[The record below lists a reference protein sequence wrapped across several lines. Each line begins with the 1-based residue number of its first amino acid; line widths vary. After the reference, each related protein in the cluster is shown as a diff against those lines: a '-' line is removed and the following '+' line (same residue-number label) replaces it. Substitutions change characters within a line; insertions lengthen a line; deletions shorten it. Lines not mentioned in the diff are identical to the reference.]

1 MPELNRSFI
10 KGKMNKDLDERLLPP
25 NEYRDAMN
33 ITVSSSESSDV
44 GAIENLNSTKFLD
57 SSGFQKPLNNARVTT
72 GQLGGQNIICRFEN
86 VNFLYPGIKNTGS
99 DLGYLFQ
106 PAQVVGA
113 KEDTTTNRI
122 YYFVANAAGFEA
134 STSFDGNTIYTGVK
148 SDSILECTPN
158 KLNYRF
164 PNRSILPVFTDAYE
178 VRLAPDSFTGTGLT
192 GGNNPDGS
200 TKSNALAVNINGI
213 EEGMTVSALSSNRQP
228 LRPNDFDGVVV
239 TNVTI
244 TNFNNETTNKLSLT
258 FNKSITLSAAEVN
271 EGAVLVFRKP
281 RILNFISGIGNNY
294 TDANGDTIT
303 SPTPKGII
311 TAIDVFDGMLFFTDG
326 RNEPKKINIERC
338 LKGTINIFP
347 VDNFGGI
354 FSTTRLRIPT
364 RPKSTLTSG
373 AGWNSALNN
382 TTRAKPMTE
391 KHLTVIRPAPTL
403 PPKLYMSSSTR
414 PSAAGFA
421 ATTSVATSN
430 INLSGDGL
438 NPTVSNE
445 VTILTTA
452 THGFVIGDQVN
463 VLHTSDESG
472 GTENGIRGLV
482 TEVTAGIGIKVR
494 VSSIVGTNANASAAH
509 NIDLITD
516 SDQILF
522 KDQFVRFAYRY
533 TYPDGEVSS
542 LSPFSQPAFLPGNY
556 SYDAKEAFNK
566 GMENTLRYL
575 VIHDFAPGNMPL
587 DAVGIDILYKE
598 DISPNIYFVRNIKGC
613 KLFTQ
618 GSTSNPFLP
627 ADPEFNANGFIS
639 PDLFNSGSYSDW
651 VSFGTGIS
659 PAVGGNRGAIVMQAE
674 QFGSTIPSNQL
685 LRSYDNVPKTAKAQ
699 AISANRLIY
708 ANYTQAYDLIQSSSS
723 NSPAVRPKINLKV
736 RNLSAITSPTPE
748 SSIKSQ
754 RTYQAGVVYKGPH
767 GRETSV
773 LIDKETSVTSSINL
787 SDQKLRLAVNIEN
800 SPPIWA
806 THYKVYVKET
816 SNEYYNLAMHR
827 SYSMGETEGDTETPN
842 EDYVI
847 LAFQSV
853 DRNKIQEGDF
863 LSIKKGR
870 AANAVNYKAVDN
882 KIKVL
887 DIFNE
892 APQGMTPAASAQDK
906 EGKFFVKVKNIA
918 GLLTGSG
925 GEILS
930 SGTSGISGPFDADVH
945 TGTNVNEYPAVF
957 EVLPSPDRDV
967 NLYYEATQCYPI
979 ELTEDTI
986 CEWVNPGDKVIGFDY
1001 VSGASG
1007 SVGLAAKRLDNDA
1020 AANAYVDTITPPFT
1034 GTNNNDAWML
1044 TFKDEAG
1051 NAVAFDFQNNSYLG
1065 TLHFQKELGSFNI
1078 SSIFFGHNANGYNTT
1093 GGGSSGNTN
1102 GANNNKVYIKK
1113 RTVEPSEIVLPWFN
1127 CYSFG
1132 NGVESDR
1139 IRDDFNAATIANGV
1153 KASTTFEDYKEEK
1166 REHSFI
1172 FSGIFNAT
1180 SGVNELNQFIQAEP
1194 ITKDLNPLYGSIQRL
1209 ISRDTDIVALCEDK
1223 ILKVLAN
1230 KNALFNA
1237 DGNTNVTSNTQ
1248 VLGTAIPFNG
1258 EYGVSTNPESVVQSG
1273 YRVYFTDK
1281 NRGAVLRLSMDGL
1294 TPISDYGM
1302 SDYFKDTL
1310 RDAETCIGSYNGRLD
1325 EYDLSIHSIA
1335 TTAGIKTVDTIAFNE
1350 KVNGWSSFRSYAF
1363 EQGLSLDG
1371 QYYTFKYG
1379 NIYEH
1384 SLENIKNHF
1393 YGIVSTRT
1401 SNSGVNST
1409 VKSPINPNIQVGDVI
1424 FSSNASDGNINESD
1438 GLFPNNTIITAINGN
1453 QITTSTQPAIIS
1465 GGTTTTGSL
1474 IVTQGTF
1481 SNSTVT
1487 TIFNDAPNS
1496 VKSFQYLKYEGSQ
1509 AKIIMPNVVT
1519 IEAGSGTSTSSDTI
1533 VIGLSGGLPI
1543 HGSAGA
1549 VAVGQNVSLADGT
1562 FIGTVKSIDG
1572 TTVVLTSNAAATV
1585 GLGVTLLFSD
1595 NLYYNNR
1602 AQNGWFASSVETDMQ
1617 SAKVLEFI
1625 KKEGKWFN
1633 YFKGV
1638 TSSFTNQNNISDAI
1652 GNIDSQEFSV
1662 QGIGRVNGVPSVAD
1676 GDTTPGSLF
1685 NIQLKTDEAI
1695 DNAPTPNVYTVSE
1708 DILIQGVTSV
1718 ANSNDSSTGTITFTP
1733 AQSPTTF
1740 LTISPAINQGIAA
1753 SEFFVRGGTS
1763 GDTSDAASGTTFTH
1777 GTNGINLNSSNSD
1790 KPLDSI
1796 VFTDTG
1802 TPFAP
1807 GNTVK
1812 MSFVF
1817 EDTTYTAD
1825 RVYEIP
1831 IKRFTNEV
1839 EIPQSPLFRSN
1850 HFVEVQIRANS
1861 GGDSTL
1867 TFPFIKS
1874 TALVFGPVTSDA
1886 TVVIDESPVGTPVT
1900 SDTLG
1905 NFSAGDLVTGTNVD
1919 SGQSVDSITN
1929 ATTFELS
1936 SADSILND
1944 TTLTISGFISSDIYS
1959 FVSTQ
1964 NDLQT
1969 NIGSDERGVGC
1980 VLVGQPFATQPN
1992 TIVTLQLSA
2001 GTNKKF
2007 TTSFVNNS
2015 GFGDVYIE
2023 NTGFPEFN
2031 DDLEVTQ
2038 EFINDAS
2045 GNAITLRI
2053 RIKINPQSNFED
2065 FLQTGL
2071 STKIVIGGKT
2081 GTEDGLVTDIS

>member
-1 MPELNRSFI
+1 MPELNRSFT

-57 SSGFQKPLNNARVTT
+57 SSGFQKPLNNARVST

-86 VNFLYPGIKNTGS
+86 VNFLYPGILNTGS

-122 YYFVANAAGFEA
+122 YYFVANAAGYEA
-134 STSFDGNTIYTGVK
+134 STSSDGNTIYTGVK

-164 PNRSILPVFTDAYE
+164 TNKSILPVFTDAYE
-178 VRLAPDSFTGTGLT
+178 VRLAPATFSGTSLT
-192 GGNNPDGS
+192 GANGS
-200 TKSNALAVNINGI
+200 AVNINGI

-228 LRPNDFDGVVV
+228 LRPNDFEDVVV

-244 TNFNNETTNKLSLT
+244 TNFDNETTNKLSLT
-258 FNKSITLSAAEVN
+258 FNKSINLSSAEVN

-294 TDANGDTIT
+294 TDANGNTIT

-347 VDNFGGI
+347 QDNFGGI
-354 FSTTRLRIPT
+354 FSTTRLRIPS
-364 RPKSTLTSG
+364 RPNSTLTSG
-373 AGWNSALNN
+373 DGWNVALNN

-391 KHLTVIRPAPTL
+391 KHVTVIRPAPTL

-414 PSAAGFA
+414 PTAAGFA
-421 ATTSVATSN
+421 ATTGVATSN
-430 INLSGDGL
+430 INLHANGL
-438 NPTVSNE
+438 NPQIGSLI
-445 VTILTTA
+445 TIPTTA
-452 THGFVIGDQVN
+452 THGFVKGDQVD
-463 VLHTSDESG
+463 VLHTADESG
-472 GTENGIRGLV
+472 GTKNGIRGLIR
-482 TEVTAGIGIKVR
+482 EVTTGIGIQVR
-494 VSSIVGTNANASAAH
+494 VSSIVGTNADASAAH
-509 NIDLITD
+509 NIDLVTS

-587 DAVGIDILYKE
+587 DAVGVDILYKE

-618 GSTSNPFLP
+618 GSTTNPFIP
-627 ADPEFNANGFIS
+627 ADPEFNAQGFINS
-639 PDLFNSGSYSDW
+639 DLFNSGSYSDW

-659 PAVGGNRGAIVMQAE
+659 PAVGSNRGAIVMQAE

-699 AISANRLIY
+699 AVSANRLIY
-708 ANYTQAYDLIQSSSS
+708 ANYTQAYDLTLGTGS
-723 NSPAVRPKINLKV
+723 NAPAVRPKINLKI
-736 RNLSAITSPTPE
+736 RNLSAIASPTPE

-773 LIDKETSVTSSINL
+773 LIDKDTSVTSSINL
-787 SDQKLRLAVNIEN
+787 SDQKLRLQVSIDNA
-800 SPPIWA
+800 PPSWA

-816 SNEYYNLAMHR
+816 SNEYYNLVLHQAHPFAE
-827 SYSMGETEGDTETPN
+827 SAGEDDTEITEN
-842 EDYVI
+842 AFAI
-847 LAFQSV
+847 LVFQSA

-863 LSIKKGR
+863 LSIKKSRDGG
-870 AANAVNYKAVDN
+870 AMTYKAVDN

-892 APQGMTPAASAQDK
+892 APDGLPDLTSVEK
-906 EGKFFVKVKNIA
+906 EGKFFVKVKNIE
-918 GLLTGSG
+918 GLISGNGGGLNSSTSGSAPYTPAASPHGSG
-925 GEILS
+925 S
-930 SGTSGISGPFDADVH
+930 SAAEDV
-945 TGTNVNEYPAVF
+945 YSAVF

-967 NLYYEATQCYPI
+967 NLYYEATQCYPVK
-979 ELTEDTI
+979 LTEDTI

-1001 VSGASG
+1001 VQGAAG
-1007 SVGLAAKRLDNDA
+1007 SVDLVAKRLDNDA

-1034 GTNNNDAWML
+1034 GSNSNNAWMI

-1051 NAVAFDFQNNSYLG
+1051 NAVAFDFQNNSTIG
-1065 TLHFQKELGSFNI
+1065 TLHFQKDNGSLNI

-1093 GGGSSGNTN
+1093 GGGASGNTN
-1102 GANNNKVYIKK
+1102 GDNNDKVYIQKD
-1113 RTVEPSEIVLPWFN
+1113 TIQPSEITLPWFN

-1153 KASTTFEDYKEEK
+1153 KASTTFEDYREEK

-1172 FSGIFNAT
+1172 FSGIYNAT

-1194 ITKDLNPLYGSIQRL
+1194 ITKDLNPIYGSIQKL

-1237 DGNTNVTSNTQ
+1237 DGNTNVTSNTA
-1248 VLGTAIPFNG
+1248 VLGTTVPFNG

-1310 RDAETCIGSYNGRLD
+1310 KNAAACIGSYNGRLD
-1325 EYDLSIHSIA
+1325 EYDLSIHSVA
-1335 TTAGIKTVDTIAFNE
+1335 TTAGVKSVDTIAFNE
-1350 KVNGWSSFRSYAF
+1350 KVNGWSSFRSYAP

-1384 SLENIKNHF
+1384 SLEDIKNHF
-1393 YGIVSTRT
+1393 YGIVSTRV
-1401 SNSGVNST
+1401 SNNGLLAV
-1409 VKSPINPNIQVGDVI
+1409 VESPIHPNIQVGDVI

-1438 GLFPNNTIITAINGN
+1438 GLYDEDTTITAISGN
-1453 QITTSTQPAIIS
+1453 QLTTTFAPGVIG
-1465 GGTTTTGSL
+1465 GGTVTTGSL
-1474 IVTQGTF
+1474 IVTRGTF

-1487 TIFNDAPNS
+1487 TIFNDAPSS
-1496 VKSFQYLKYEGSQ
+1496 VKSFQYLKYEGTQ
-1509 AKIIMPNVVT
+1509 ARVISPNVIT
-1519 IEAGSGTSTSSDTI
+1519 INSSSATTTSSDTI
-1533 VIGLSGGLPI
+1533 NLEALTGELPI
-1543 HGSAGA
+1543 VGSANA
-1549 VAVGQNVSLADGT
+1549 IATGQTVSLADGT
-1562 FIGTVKSIDG
+1562 FVGTIKSVSG

-1585 GLGVTLLFSD
+1585 GVAVTLLFSD
-1595 NLYYNNR
+1595 NLYYNN
-1602 AQNGWFASSVETDMQ
+1602 NNEKGWFASSIETDMQ
-1617 SAKVLEFI
+1617 SGKVLEFI
-1625 KKEGKWFN
+1625 EKEGKWFN
-1633 YFKGV
+1633 YIKGA
-1638 TSSFTNQNNISDAI
+1638 TSSFTNQNSISDAV

-1695 DNAPTPNVYTVSE
+1695 DNAPTPNVYTVS
-1708 DILIQGVTSV
+1708 DDVLIQGVTQI
-1718 ANSNDSSTGTITFTP
+1718 ANSNDTSTGTITFTP
-1733 AQSPTTF
+1733 TQSPTTF
-1740 LTISPAINQGIAA
+1740 LTISPATNQGIAA

-1763 GDTSDAASGTTFTH
+1763 GNTSDAASGTTFTH
-1777 GTNGINLNSSNSD
+1777 GTNGISLNSSNSD
-1790 KPLDSI
+1790 KPLHSVI
-1796 VFTDTG
+1796 FTDTG

-1817 EDTTYTAD
+1817 ADTTYTAD
-1825 RVYEIP
+1825 RIYEVP

-1839 EIPQSPLFRSN
+1839 EVPQAPLFRSTHLVVIAIN
-1850 HFVEVQIRANS
+1850 ANS
-1861 GGDSTL
+1861 GGDVTQ
-1867 TFPFIKS
+1867 TFPFVES
-1874 TALVFGPVTSDA
+1874 TALVNGAVTSDA
-1886 TVVIDESPVGTPVT
+1886 TVVIDESPVGTGVT
-1900 SDTLG
+1900 GSTLG
-1905 NFSAGDLVTGTNVD
+1905 NFSVGDLVTGTGVD
-1919 SGQSVDSITN
+1919 AGQSVDSITN

-1936 SADSILND
+1936 SADSISND
-1944 TTLTISGFISSDIYS
+1944 TTLTISGFIGDEDNTYS
-1959 FVSTQ
+1959 FIETHNQ
-1964 NDLQT
+1964 FQT
-1969 NIGSDERGVGC
+1969 GNELSSERSIAC
-1980 VLVGQPFATQPN
+1980 VLAGEPFAGQAN

-2007 TTSFVNNS
+2007 TTTFVNNG
-2015 GFGDVYIE
+2015 GFEFAQVNHTNFPQFNSDV
-2023 NTGFPEFN
+2023 
-2031 DDLEVTQ
+2031 EVTQ
-2038 EFINDAS
+2038 EFINDGS
-2045 GNAITLRI
+2045 SNPITLRI
-2053 RIKINPQSNFED
+2053 TIKITPDFDFED

-2071 STKIVIGGKT
+2071 PTEVIIGGKL
-2081 GTEDGLVTDIS
+2081 GTEDGLVTNIS